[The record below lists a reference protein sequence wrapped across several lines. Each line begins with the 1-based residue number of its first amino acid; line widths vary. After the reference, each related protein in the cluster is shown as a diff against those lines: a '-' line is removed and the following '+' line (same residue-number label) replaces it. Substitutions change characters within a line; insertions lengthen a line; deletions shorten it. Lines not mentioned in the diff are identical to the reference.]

1 MNIKL
6 PFGLKPVELFKIF
19 AGSMLFVISIKA
31 FVIPSH
37 VYNSGFM
44 GVSQLLNDA
53 LHRVGCMPQ
62 MNLAGILNFFFNLP
76 LYFLAYRYISKK
88 FLFGTILSIV
98 IQTVGVS
105 LIPDFTFTVV
115 SNQLAGI
122 LCGAVVGGF
131 GAGLVLQANCS
142 AGGTDVLGV
151 YTTIKFNISPG
162 TLSIIFNAI
171 VYTICAITMSLETAI
186 LSILFIVVFSAT
198 MDKTYLQNIKVSLMI
213 FTENSSIKEIILKEF
228 KRGVTYW
235 NGKGAYTGNDKE
247 ILMVVVSK
255 YEVSSI
261 RKRIKQ
267 IDPKAFVIINDS
279 LDVQGGYEKRLVV

>member
-6 PFGLKPVELFKIF
+6 PFGLKPVELAKIF
-19 AGSMLFVISIKA
+19 VGSILFVISVKA

-44 GVSQLLNDA
+44 GVSQLLNDTIHNMG
-53 LHRVGCMPQ
+53 LVNDV
-62 MNLAGILNFFFNLP
+62 NLAGFINFSLNLP

-88 FLFGTILSIV
+88 FLFGTVLSIL
-98 IQTVGVS
+98 IQTIGVS
-105 LIPDFTFTVV
+105 MIPDFTFTVV
-115 SNQLAGI
+115 SDQLAGI

-162 TLSIIFNAI
+162 TLSIIFNAV
-171 VYTICAITMSLETAI
+171 VYTICALTMSLETAI
-186 LSILFIVVFSAT
+186 LSILFIIVFSFV

-213 FTENSSIKEIILKEF
+213 FTEDNSIKETILHEF

-255 YEVSSI
+255 YEVPAI

-267 IDPKAFVIINDS
+267 MDPKSFIIINDS
-279 LDVQGGYEKRLVV
+279 LDVQGGYEKRLVL